1 MRTLRILIAG
11 GGTAG
16 HINPAIAVARYIR
29 TRQPSAEILF
39 VGAQG
44 GMEEKLVGEAGFPL
58 KTFAMRGFLH
68 KLTPKAIWFN
78 LGTLR
83 RMAASFRAADRILDE
98 FAPDLVFGTG
108 GFACFPPLYRAA
120 KRGIPTA
127 IHESN
132 VKPGQTNKVL
142 ARVVDKVLLGFAD
155 GEKNF
160 RQKEKLLHTGNPLR
174 EGMLFIKKSEAKK
187 KLNMTKPLVYSFW
200 GSLGAREMNKI
211 TADLLEIEAKN
222 PKWAHIHSTG
232 SFGFGWM
239 TELMKQKGVDF
250 SESTHLDMREY
261 VFDAPIVMAAAD
273 LVLCRAGSM
282 TMSELCA
289 TGTPSIII
297 PSPNVA
303 GKHQHQN
310 ARMLSDRGAAIFM
323 EESECT
329 AEKLAALIESLLN
342 DPERLAS
349 MRKAALSLAV
359 FDSREKIYDYLM
371 ALAKT
376 KK

>member
-1 MRTLRILIAG
+1 MKILIAG

-16 HINPAIAVARYIR
+16 HINPAIAVAKYIR
-29 TRQPSAEILF
+29 TRRPDADILF
-39 VGAQG
+39 VGATG
-44 GMEEKLVGEAGFPL
+44 GMEEKLVTEAGFPL

-68 KLTPKAIWFN
+68 KVTPKAVWFN

-83 RMAASFRAADRILDE
+83 RLLASFREADKILDE
-98 FAPDLVFGTG
+98 FQPDLVFGTG

-142 ARVVDKVLLGFAD
+142 ARYVDKVLLGFAD

-160 RQKEKLLHTGNPLR
+160 PQKKKLLHTGNPLR
-174 EGMLFIKKSEAKK
+174 EGMLFVKKSEAKK
-187 KLNMTKPLVYSFW
+187 ELKLTMPLVYSFW

-211 TADLLEIEAKN
+211 TADLMEMEAKQ

-232 SFGFGWM
+232 SFGYGWM

-250 SESTHLDMREY
+250 SKATHIDMREY
-261 VFDAPIVMAAAD
+261 VYNAPIVMAAAD

-282 TMSELCA
+282 TISELCA

-303 GKHQHQN
+303 GMHQHQN

-329 AEKLAALIESLLN
+329 AAKLYELIDTLLN
-342 DPERLAS
+342 DPERLAG
-349 MRKAALSLAV
+349 MQKAALELAV
-359 FDSREKIYDYLM
+359 FDSREKIYDCLMELM
-371 ALAKT
+371 AAG
-376 KK
+376 KKK